1 MGYPAFDE
9 LPRDPAAGPRAWPG
23 AHDDELGLLRLQTPA
38 RVVEAA
44 GAIRTGEVF
53 SLNAP
58 LDVLNPALFRR
69 GGYSHTVMATPNGFD
84 DRIDGFYPQSSSQWD
99 ALAHIAFAPG
109 VFYGGAS
116 AAEVRDGHRNTIEAW
131 ARRGIAG
138 RAVLLDLTRAAGDYH
153 ALSSRVFT
161 VADLEKAESDA
172 GTRIRPG
179 DVVLLHTGWLAEYGG
194 LPPAERARLAE
205 DRLSVRAAG
214 LEHSEAMAR
223 HLWNRQIAAI
233 ASDGPTVEVWP
244 PDESASAGPFGF
256 LHRVLIGGF
265 GMALG
270 ELWWLADLAA
280 SCARDGRHE
289 VFLTSAPLFIP
300 GGIGAPA
307 NALAIK

>member
-1 MGYPAFDE
+1 MSHPAFDE

-23 AHDDELGLLRLQTPA
+23 APDDDVGLLRLQTPA

-44 GAIRTGEVF
+44 AVIRTGEVF

-69 GGYSHTVMATPNGFD
+69 GGYSHTVIQTPNGFD
-84 DRIDGFYPQSSSQWD
+84 DRIDGFFPQSSSQWD
-99 ALAHIAFAPG
+99 ALAHVAFAPG

-138 RAVLLDLTRAAGDYH
+138 RAVLLDLTRAQDYR
-153 ALSSRVFT
+153 ALSSQVFT
-161 VADLEKAESDA
+161 VAHLEQAERDA
-172 GTRIRPG
+172 GTSIRPG

-194 LPPAERARLAE
+194 LEPAERARLAQ

-214 LEHSEAMAR
+214 LEHSEEMAR
-223 HLWNRQIAAI
+223 YLWTKQIAAV